1 MVVLLSEKV
10 KRARQALILAG
21 CLLTTIIV
29 LSLTATVQ
37 AQTSSSAGRGVMK
50 PGQHAPLN
58 LQSEPPALTPDQE
71 RLREE
76 AMKHSNLP
84 GPPLPEA
91 PAVQGQPATPT
102 VPSTAGKPGA
112 QLTEPQEP
120 PAGLQNL
127 ERPAAPSTFRY
138 FRTTAQ
144 GPYSTRT
151 SPIAE
156 TQAGN
161 AGNVVFMTGNW
172 FASYSRNGGATF
184 SFVNPYTQFP
194 SLDGGFCCD
203 QTAIYDRTRDLMIWQ
218 LQYSYSATT
227 MKGSYRTA
235 FARASAVSTG
245 GGCYYDWSPQNFGLS
260 AGLWLDYPHVALS
273 NNFVWY
279 TANVYNPSDRWQ
291 RTLIWRIP
299 LNAVSTCSG
308 FSYNYYVV
316 ADRFNFTP
324 TQNAANVMY
333 WGSHNN
339 TGSIRIYR
347 WDESSGTIFW
357 NDVTIT
363 TWPKNLP
370 YQCPGPDGL
379 NWCGRGPNDG
389 RIQTGWVANGVI
401 GFMWNASQGSG
412 FAYPHIRVARFREA
426 NRTLINQP
434 TIWHP
439 NHAWQFPAI
448 GVNNRGDIAGS
459 AYWGGGAF
467 YPTMVALIWDRYSS
481 PPPPWENYGVVTSA
495 RGANAWGDWYSSRRH
510 GTNTNTWI
518 TTGQS
523 VRADN
528 SVLAWYVWFGREQ
541 DAPGSG
547 QETLAGQ
554 NPQAGQ

>member
-1 MVVLLSEKV
+1 MLTHRINLRWMVMLLSNEV
-10 KRARQALILAG
+10 KRTRQALLLAG
-21 CLLTTIIV
+21 YLLTTIIV
-29 LSLTATVQ
+29 LSLTMTAQ
-37 AQTSSSAGRGVMK
+37 AQTSSAAGHGVMK
-50 PGQHAPLN
+50 PGQHVPFS

-76 AMKHSNLP
+76 AMRHSNLP

-91 PAVQGQPATPT
+91 PAVQGQPATPS

-112 QLTEPQEP
+112 QLTAPEEP
-120 PAGLQNL
+120 PVRPQNL
-127 ERPAAPSTFRY
+127 DKPGAPSTFRY
-138 FRTTAQ
+138 FRTSAQ
-144 GPYSTRT
+144 APYSTRT
-151 SPIAE
+151 STIAE

-172 FASYSRNGGATF
+172 FASYSTNGGATF

-245 GGCYYDWSPQNFGLS
+245 GWCYYDWNPRSFGLG

-279 TANVYNPSDRWQ
+279 TANVYNASDAWQ

-308 FSYNYYVV
+308 FNFNYFVV

-347 WDESSGTIFW
+347 WDEASGTIFW

-370 YQCPGPDGL
+370 YRCPGPDGL
-379 NWCGRGPNDG
+379 NWCGRAPNDG

-401 GFMWNASQGSG
+401 GFMWNASQGSRLRLSTHPRSTIHAG
-412 FAYPHIRVARFREA
+412 
-426 NRTLINQP
+426 QP
-434 TIWHP
+434 
-439 NHAWQFPAI
+439 NADQ
-448 GVNNRGDIAGS
+448 S
-459 AYWGGGAF
+459 AYYLASKPCLAIPGDWGQQPRGHRRFGILGRRSQLPNDGDPHLGWIFKPSTTLGKLWGGNQRQGSKR
-467 YPTMVALIWDRYSS
+467 L
-481 PPPPWENYGVVTSA
+481 
-495 RGANAWGDWYSSRRH
+495 
-510 GTNTNTWI
+510 
-518 TTGQS
+518 
-523 VRADN
+523 
-528 SVLAWYVWFGREQ
+528 GR
-541 DAPGSG
+541 
-547 QETLAGQ
+547 LV
-554 NPQAGQ
+554 